1 MLQSLTIVLKP
12 FNPLCLGRVRFQLY
26 AKQLQTGRDAV
37 DRVYFVSKWQ
47 RTLLK
52 CPLFKLLGVLTDL
65 LSFTDV
71 TYDQN
76 DIFYFIVHHD
86 RQT

>member
-37 DRVYFVSKWQ
+37 DRVFYFVSKMAENSPKNASVQ
-47 RTLLK
+47 AVG
-52 CPLFKLLGVLTDL
+52 CADG
-65 LSFTDV
+65 SS
-71 TYDQN
+71 Q
-76 DIFYFIVHHD
+76 FY
-86 RQT
+86 